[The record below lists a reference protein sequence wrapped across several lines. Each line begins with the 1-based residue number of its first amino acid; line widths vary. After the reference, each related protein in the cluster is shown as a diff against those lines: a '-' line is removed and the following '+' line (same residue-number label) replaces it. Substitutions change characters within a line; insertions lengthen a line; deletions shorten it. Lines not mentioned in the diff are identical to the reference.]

1 MISLLYA
8 LTWWKFG
15 AGLEE
20 VVGRRGGDDAD
31 HGAVLGEAGVGR
43 PPRGH
48 GVDAAAAASPLPRGD
63 GRRQEKLRAAA
74 ILRPE
79 PGAAES

>member
-48 GVDAAAAASPLPRGD
+48 GVDAAAAASPLPREG